1 VKEEELGANQSGGR
15 PAAHRAWSW
24 WLVRSNVRPRPRPLL
39 PAMEPAAPLLA
50 RPPALEGPPSQEPA
64 QSPMPAEEPE
74 YLARYSVTKH
84 SWRGK
89 YKRILCLSPTQII
102 TLEPTTLQ
110 TTNVYDVSTDY
121 ESAAPVTGGRDDP
134 LQHHALEFT
143 INLRTEGR
151 GKFKSIK
158 FSSRYRAAIL
168 TELLKLKPSSSLG
181 PSPTLSLLSAVEFPV
196 LHLRRRVSD
205 WTPFVCVILFPC
217 SLFLMNRLATD
228 RLSSNEYLW

>member
-1 VKEEELGANQSGGR
+1 MKEEELGANQSGGR

-158 FSSRYRAAIL
+158 FSSRYLCMEFCLL
-168 TELLKLKPSSSLG
+168 T
-181 PSPTLSLLSAVEFPV
+181 
-196 LHLRRRVSD
+196 
-205 WTPFVCVILFPC
+205 
-217 SLFLMNRLATD
+217 
-228 RLSSNEYLW
+228 